1 MERSGTNALGVRR
14 PISAAALSF
23 RASAH
28 TGVGI
33 RLLAGAMPTSS
44 RRELTK
50 TGERF
55 IMHLKDAA
63 INGRRLVTAPKGGDI
78 HVFRV
83 YDSYSGSFDLDTSP
97 TTEKQK
103 PPLRQVTVFVSILL
117 DKTTI

>member
-1 MERSGTNALGVRR
+1 MLVDKPTL
-14 PISAAALSF
+14 LSF
-23 RASAH
+23 RASDRV

-33 RLLAGAMPTSS
+33 RLLVGAMPTSS

-50 TGERF
+50 TDKRL
-55 IMHLKDAA
+55 IIHLKDAA

-103 PPLRQVTVFVSILL
+103 PPPGRVTVFA
-117 DKTTI
+117 DR